1 MPKYHPEVIDF
12 LLTRRS
18 RPGKTLV
25 TPAPSRDQMLPILT
39 AGLRVP
45 DHGKLEP
52 WRLIILE
59 KSACER
65 LSVAVAECGPEG
77 DPEKTD
83 KEVRLW
89 ENAPLIVVVVS
100 APFEGVKVPV
110 IEQVQSAGAVC
121 LSLVNAALAH
131 GWGANWLTNFPAFS
145 EAFHEALGMEAGET
159 VAGFVHIGTEG
170 AVPPER
176 PRPDLSE
183 KVAWVES

>member
-83 KEVRLW
+83 KEMR
-89 ENAPLIVVVVS
+89 
-100 APFEGVKVPV
+100 
-110 IEQVQSAGAVC
+110 
-121 LSLVNAALAH
+121 
-131 GWGANWLTNFPAFS
+131 
-145 EAFHEALGMEAGET
+145 
-159 VAGFVHIGTEG
+159 
-170 AVPPER
+170 
-176 PRPDLSE
+176 
-183 KVAWVES
+183 